1 MAGKGNAKTGGRKKG
16 IPNKETICVQDVCRR
31 FGYDPLEAQIHI
43 AKDPATHPS
52 LKVKINIDLMQY
64 IYPKVKGDEFT
75 PEETRNIMQ
84 MMLVTKLNAA
94 NSGS

>member
-1 MAGKGNAKTGGRKKG
+1 MGAKGSPKTGGRKKG
-16 IPNKETICVQDVCRR
+16 IPNRETICVQDVCRR
-31 FGYDPLEAQIHI
+31 FNYDPLEAQIYL
-43 AKDPATHPS
+43 AKEESTPVG